1 MEEDADAEPGIE
13 VWVNGST
20 VKLTGKTNFIFVDIF
35 DFIDF
40 DLTAS
45 KGRLIVIKVNGEYA
59 EYTRPLN
66 NGDVIEIYWE
76 EK

>member
-1 MEEDADAEPGIE
+1 ME
-13 VWVNGST
+13 VWVNGSP
-20 VKLTGKTNFIFVDIF
+20 VNLTGKDSFIFVDIF

-59 EYTRPLN
+59 EYTRPLH
-66 NGDVIEIYWE
+66 NGDTIEIYWE